1 MANNTF
7 DGSFSAETSAAGT
20 TWGVSSDSND
30 LITSVTEGV
39 VSAKEETAT
48 IPAHAAEAA
57 SAAGGACGH
66 RLRLRL
72 RGRHVRNAP
81 AAVRSPDR
89 AAGGLFAVRLLHEK
103 LCPRYIAG
111 LPGHVDG
118 RV

>member
-1 MANNTF
+1 MPRR
-7 DGSFSAETSAAGT
+7 GPVPAAAALHP
-20 TWGVSSDSND
+20 D
-30 LITSVTEGV
+30 LPVP
-39 VSAKEETAT
+39 A

-103 LCPRYIAG
+103 LRPRYIAG